1 VRHVRHS
8 TVGRCLVGLI
18 LFLSVLQGCGL
29 EPPEEPDTLKIGVVA
44 PFSEDYA
51 LLGERVRNGVLLA
64 AEAWNGQ
71 GGLNG
76 KMIELVLKDSYC
88 TYAGGRTA
96 AQDAIAD
103 GALFIIGAVCASA
116 SEGVAQVASAAGV
129 LQISP
134 ASVNR
139 DLTLDAQGTVRP
151 LVFRVPAMDPD
162 QGRVAAR
169 YALEQMGAKKAGLLY
184 AEQGSYAI
192 GLAGA
197 FRAAFE
203 EGGGVI
209 VASKSY
215 DQNAVTFYDSLEV
228 VRDAAPDVLYIPG
241 YHTVINQL
249 VAQARGFGLLQP
261 ILGSDGWDAPGLDL
275 AVVNGSVYTSHFYA
289 EEAQPIVQAWNELYE
304 TRYLGPPDALATLSY
319 DAANLLFTAI
329 AEAGIAEPLIVAGV
343 LEAIS
348 FEGVSGAW
356 TYDEAHNP
364 RRSVIVLRAE
374 NGQVVWEGR
383 YAVPPT
389 PTPVPAES
397 D

>member
-1 VRHVRHS
+1 
-8 TVGRCLVGLI
+8 
-18 LFLSVLQGCGL
+18 
-29 EPPEEPDTLKIGVVA
+29 
-44 PFSEDYA
+44 
-51 LLGERVRNGVLLA
+51 
-64 AEAWNGQ
+64 
-71 GGLNG
+71 
-76 KMIELVLKDSYC
+76 
-88 TYAGGRTA
+88 
-96 AQDAIAD
+96 
-103 GALFIIGAVCASA
+103 
-116 SEGVAQVASAAGV
+116 
-129 LQISP
+129 
-134 ASVNR
+134 
-139 DLTLDAQGTVRP
+139 
-151 LVFRVPAMDPD
+151 
-162 QGRVAAR
+162 
-169 YALEQMGAKKAGLLY
+169 
-184 AEQGSYAI
+184 
-192 GLAGA
+192 LAGA

-203 EGGGVI
+203 EGGGEI
-209 VASKSY
+209 VASKTY
-215 DQNAVTFYDSLEV
+215 DQNAVTFYESLEV

-275 AVVNGSVYTSHFYA
+275 TVVNGSVYTSHFYA
-289 EEAQPIVQAWNELYE
+289 QEAQPSVQAWNELYE
-304 TRYLGPPDALATLSY
+304 ARYLGPPDALATLSY

-329 AEAGIAEPLIVAGV
+329 AEAGIGEPLIVAGV

-389 PTPVPAES
+389 PTPVPVES